1 MKLMSTLRVTHF
13 ANRIDFLLVPSR
25 LVTKT
30 DWHALY
36 FIQSLK
42 FHPQITSW
50 STSFQALNGTL
61 QCAISNF
68 NSPLVN
74 LSRSFQF
81 PEPVYSTCLMSKTY
95 WSTCTGPL
103 IKVMQNN
110 LPVATFTIH
119 PTHNFSIIAWS
130 IKVMKDRPCTSE
142 QSKHA
147 VHMGREHYN
156 TVCSHK
162 HPHKVTIC
170 FEPSKPE

>member
-1 MKLMSTLRVTHF
+1 MKLMSTLHVTHF

-30 DWHALY
+30 DWHTLY

-61 QCAISNF
+61 QCAISNC

-103 IKVMQNN
+103 IKVMQKQLASCN
-110 LPVATFTIH
+110 IH
-119 PTHNFSIIAWS
+119 NTPHTQFFHHSLVN
-130 IKVMKDRPCTSE
+130 
-142 QSKHA
+142 QSHERQTLYFWA
-147 VHMGREHYN
+147 IQTRCAYGQRAL
-156 TVCSHK
+156 
-162 HPHKVTIC
+162 
-170 FEPSKPE
+170 